1 MNYKSLNEKIADAL
15 VEDGYVVIEDA
26 LEETLVEKLLEEIT
40 QETSFQ
46 QATISHNLI
55 LDTKKRKDKI
65 SWLDEKNPIERDF
78 LTFTSSLQEYLN
90 ATLYLGLRYYEAHF
104 AIYNK
109 GDFYERHLDSFKHTK
124 NRIVTTVFY
133 LNECKGGELVIY
145 NDDGNIVKKLQP
157 KKNTLVVFLSEK
169 FPHEVLP
176 AGSKRYSI
184 AGWFRIDKI

>member
-1 MNYKSLNEKIADAL
+1 MNYKLLNEKIADAL
-15 VEDGYVVIEDA
+15 VKDGYVVIEDA

-104 AIYNK
+104 AIYNE